1 MALATVSDVQDA
13 LGRTVTE
20 DVDFLL
26 EEASDLVAGYLRYTP
41 DPVPGAVVRVVAA
54 MVAAALN
61 RPASV
66 VDGAQALTAGPF
78 GVRFSPDASSSGPRL
93 TQSFKTRLNPY
104 RRAGTIT
111 TTSERYDIDFVVE
124 GS

>member
-1 MALATVSDVQDA
+1 MVALATADDVQDA

-26 EEASDLVAGYLRYTP
+26 EEASDLVVGYLRYTP

-54 MVAAALN
+54 MVAAALT

-78 GVRFSPDASSSGPRL
+78 AVRFSPDASSGGPRL
-93 TQSFKTRLNPY
+93 TPSLQTRLNPY
-104 RRAGTIT
+104 RRAGVIT
-111 TTSERYDIDFVVE
+111 ATSESYDIVVE